1 MQNDQ
6 HPIDD
11 FFGLKQ
17 DSAENPISDKEQLR
31 SILRRRSNWSDQIQL
46 LPKVLSKKER
56 YLVLSFLILI
66 VGSII
71 AIPFSTY
78 NHFTNPAPDYGGSFS
93 EGIVGQPRHINPLL
107 AQTND
112 PDRDLSNLIYS
123 GLLKHNDAGKLVP
136 DLAKSYD
143 VSSDGLNYSFYL
155 KDNIFWHDGEKLTA
169 DDVVYTIQTAQNADY
184 SSPQKVNWQGVTV
197 QKVDDYTIIFKLS
210 NRYAQFLNNLTLG
223 IMPHH
228 IWSNI
233 QAINFGVSEYNLRPV
248 GSGPYMFQK
257 LQKND
262 AGMIQSYQLA
272 SNKNYHDGR
281 PYINNITFK
290 FYASEDAMIE
300 AYNNNEIRN
309 LSVVSAQNLKKIKFK
324 QRLDIKELKIP
335 RYYGVFF
342 NQSQNQNLADKNIRL
357 ALNYA
362 TNKKAIIDSVVG
374 GKGTAVYSPLIEN
387 VIGIGQDIPKYEFNL
402 EQAKAVLAASGWA
415 SPDEKGI
422 LKKGSS
428 RLTLKITTAA
438 IPDLSQIAS
447 ILKDQWAKAG
457 IEVTIEAL
465 NTPQLQQTIRDRNY
479 QALLFGEI
487 LDLDPDPFSL
497 WDSSQRQ
504 KLGLNLAMYENKTA
518 DNLLQEA
525 RQSLNPLDR
534 INKYDSFQKIVIN
547 DVPAVFLYNPAYIY
561 ALTKDIKES
570 NLAVVGMPSDR
581 FENADKWYI
590 ETKRIIK

>member
-1 MQNDQ
+1 M
-6 HPIDD
+6 
-11 FFGLKQ
+11 
-17 DSAENPISDKEQLR
+17 
-31 SILRRRSNWSDQIQL
+31 
-46 LPKVLSKKER
+46 
-56 YLVLSFLILI
+56 
-66 VGSII
+66 
-71 AIPFSTY
+71 
-78 NHFTNPAPDYGGSFS
+78 
-93 EGIVGQPRHINPLL
+93 
-107 AQTND
+107 
-112 PDRDLSNLIYS
+112 
-123 GLLKHNDAGKLVP
+123 
-136 DLAKSYD
+136 
-143 VSSDGLNYSFYL
+143 
-155 KDNIFWHDGEKLTA
+155 FWA
-169 DDVVYTIQTAQNADY
+169 
-184 SSPQKVNWQGVTV
+184 
-197 QKVDDYTIIFKLS
+197 
-210 NRYAQFLNNLTLG
+210 
-223 IMPHH
+223 
-228 IWSNI
+228 
-233 QAINFGVSEYNLRPV
+233 
-248 GSGPYMFQK
+248 
-257 LQKND
+257 
-262 AGMIQSYQLA
+262 
-272 SNKNYHDGR
+272 
-281 PYINNITFK
+281 
-290 FYASEDAMIE
+290 
-300 AYNNNEIRN
+300 
-309 LSVVSAQNLKKIKFK
+309 
-324 QRLDIKELKIP
+324 
-335 RYYGVFF
+335 
-342 NQSQNQNLADKNIRL
+342 
-357 ALNYA
+357 A
-362 TNKKAIIDSVVG
+362 TGCA
-374 GKGTAVYSPLIEN
+374 
-387 VIGIGQDIPKYEFNL
+387 F
-402 EQAKAVLAASGWA
+402 
-415 SPDEKGI
+415 PDEKGI